1 MPQPVRADRF
11 AWFRPGSLESD
22 LGIYRIMYELADA
35 VTYLHANQI
44 KHKDIKPENILLYRE
59 GSVAEI
65 TPLITDFGVS
75 KVFSKDAL
83 TNYTDSTRSYLAP
96 EQLHKES
103 STLKAD
109 IWQLGCSFAHLLAL
123 VAGGKL
129 AHERLLD
136 SYMRSKDQNCSYII
150 AEEHSSFMGALGN
163 ICMKGNAAL
172 KRAYFIVSGMLDL
185 DPSQRLDID
194 CVRTALV
201 KILGRAGGSKPDWLP
216 ND

>member
-1 MPQPVRADRF
+1 
-11 AWFRPGSLESD
+11 
-22 LGIYRIMYELADA
+22 MYELADA

-59 GSVAEI
+59 GNVAEI

-109 IWQLGCSFAHLLAL
+109 IWQLGCSFAYLLAL
-123 VAGGKL
+123 VAG
-129 AHERLLD
+129 A
-136 SYMRSKDQNCSYII
+136 N
-150 AEEHSSFMGALGN
+150 
-163 ICMKGNAAL
+163 
-172 KRAYFIVSGMLDL
+172 
-185 DPSQRLDID
+185 
-194 CVRTALV
+194 
-201 KILGRAGGSKPDWLP
+201 
-216 ND
+216 